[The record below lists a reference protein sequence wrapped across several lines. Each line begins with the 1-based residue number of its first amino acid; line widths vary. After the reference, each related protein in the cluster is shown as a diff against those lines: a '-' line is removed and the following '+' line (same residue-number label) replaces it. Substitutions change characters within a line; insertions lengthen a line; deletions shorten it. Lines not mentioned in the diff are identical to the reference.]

1 MATDDL
7 IPPTSHSS
15 ILWVVNITLQ
25 WVLWVTEERTC
36 HRDLITGKGMRTR
49 GGAEEGGGG
58 EVGGG
63 SRSIDL

>member
-1 MATDDL
+1 
-7 IPPTSHSS
+7 
-15 ILWVVNITLQ
+15 
-25 WVLWVTEERTC
+25 LWVTEERTC